1 MPGADPSPSDGWST
15 LVLRARIG
23 RPLDDPSVRDLVA
36 ATAEAIGER
45 QGVAV
50 RVIAAGGDAI
60 EVAVAGGE
68 VAALGLV
75 AELRRLTDRWHRGRF
90 GSPLWAAPPEAADEF

>member
-1 MPGADPSPSDGWST
+1 MDGWST
-15 LVLRARIG
+15 ATLRARIG
-23 RPLDDPSVRDLVA
+23 RPMDDPAIRDLVA

-45 QGVAV
+45 HGVGV
-50 RVIAAGGDAI
+50 RVISAEGDAI
-60 EVAVAGGE
+60 EVAVAGGD

-90 GSPLWAAPPEAADEF
+90 GSPLWAAPPDEPDGV

>member
-1 MPGADPSPSDGWST
+1 MPGAEPPPPGGWST
-15 LVLRARIG
+15 ATLRARIG
-23 RPLDDPSVRDLVA
+23 RPLDDPAVRDLVA

-50 RVIAAGGDAI
+50 RVRSAGGDAI

-68 VAALGLV
+68 LAALGLV

-90 GSPLWAAPPEAADEF
+90 GSPLWAAPSDAPDV